1 MQGFKTNQFK
11 IVKQTFIAYFMV
23 WSLKCTTDNGWFGEA
38 ILSIVKANTQ
48 HLTLKNNWVYCV
60 TLFYITFH
68 CVTLFASI
76 LKSKELIQV
85 LSRVLRL
92 ILQTWEITILAKR
105 ADKSSCLLT
114 RSSTHPSPG
123 YEASTWSFFSWK
135 IKKTIFT
142 RIWHTSF
149 VIKVVERLELNQ

>member
-11 IVKQTFIAYFMV
+11 IVTQTFIAYFMV

-76 LKSKELIQV
+76 LKSRELIQV

-105 ADKSSCLLT
+105 VEKSSCLLI

-123 YEASTWSFFSWK
+123 YEASTWSLFSWK
-135 IKKTIFT
+135 IKKKLFLPEFETP
-142 RIWHTSF
+142 
-149 VIKVVERLELNQ
+149 VLL